1 MILKNDTFVSYS
13 YLSLNKIKIN
23 NNDIMHFS
31 STFRVIYTSFFYY
44 RFITQKI
51 HNDSIFHFFSY
62 FPTKY
67 NTDNNF
73 VYYKNNSLVLI
84 NRDFNYWSNN
94 YIVCDRY
101 NPYSIKN
108 SFLLENYIKYIYV
121 IIWYY
126 LYYPMVFYFYFFYY
140 FYVND

>member
-1 MILKNDTFVSYS
+1 MSTKGNTFINYN
-13 YLSLNKIKIN
+13 YLNLNKIKIN
-23 NNDIMHFS
+23 KNDIMSFS
-31 STFRVIYTSFFYY
+31 STFKIVYSCFFYY

-84 NRDFNYWSNN
+84 NRDFNY
-94 YIVCDRY
+94 
-101 NPYSIKN
+101 
-108 SFLLENYIKYIYV
+108 
-121 IIWYY
+121 
-126 LYYPMVFYFYFFYY
+126 
-140 FYVND
+140 